1 VQKTQTTKG
10 ERVLRKGKESG
21 VRQRQP
27 KQQQRG
33 ILLPPRAANHTFY
46 CPSALLHAYTE
57 KKESNTQQH
66 PSKKEKKDQ
75 LKDELRF
82 TERRSGRRREKK
94 KKRTCAHMEGKEL
107 CRRRR
112 WEEWNRGLSNTTVFL
127 SFPLKADEK
136 RNPKETSSYQ
146 RCDGASCRTRS
157 TPANVLMDAALS
169 ATELSPR
176 RFSFSFFFFCVAF
189 ATSFLCE
196 LCSPTFGDAL
206 NLIQFWL
213 PQRETLL
220 SFLLPL
226 LHTHGDTK
234 EEKQKDITATST
246 SQSKKNSMTVLL
258 HRISAIT

>member
-1 VQKTQTTKG
+1 
-10 ERVLRKGKESG
+10 
-21 VRQRQP
+21 
-27 KQQQRG
+27 
-33 ILLPPRAANHTFY
+33 
-46 CPSALLHAYTE
+46 
-57 KKESNTQQH
+57 
-66 PSKKEKKDQ
+66 
-75 LKDELRF
+75 
-82 TERRSGRRREKK
+82 
-94 KKRTCAHMEGKEL
+94 MEGKEL